1 MNAGGERRIL
11 VVSSRPDMLHAV
23 AEAAVA
29 IEPPAQVR
37 GLFGR
42 PLSVRDSDLILV
54 DIAEPRATMPYLRR
68 RFGESAALV
77 ALVEGAWIN
86 RLGSALAEDWT
97 DYLFYPLNA
106 DELGLVWRKHTS
118 TADVP
123 DLELDVDE
131 SGRIHVVFPSHVRYQ
146 RPVVERV
153 VVACRNLADLDGE
166 TAFRLRVTLGEAV
179 ANAILYGSGDRPGA
193 VVRVT
198 AAASAEGLRVRVLDE
213 GDGFDPEAVPD
224 PTADGGVGR
233 PRGRGLFLL
242 RQLADRVEFNERG
255 NEVGLAFHGAPDPVM
270 RIQPLLGRF
279 AAVTGLRFRLE
290 HLVEDGMR
298 VLYDGLGDEGGGAG
312 RQTVRETWPLGPD
325 GGLRLAHEVAEGGRG
340 DETAPPPEGDAAG
353 LLAGWLAAVAER
365 EHAGERLLAKRLRR
379 ERVLAELEIARD
391 LQLRLLPP
399 PEDFHDLARVAAR
412 CDPALSLGGDFYYLA
427 RLPEGRLGVMLGDV
441 SSHGPSAALIMA
453 RTLSAVAAA
462 TGVEGEPAATLD
474 AMHGH
479 LRAALESTEM
489 YMTLFYG
496 VFDRARRELCY
507 ANAGHPY
514 AYRLGRR
521 GIRRLDALDPP
532 IGFAEGRGY
541 RQERTGWSGGTLL
554 AFTDGLAEL
563 GDPLTTPGTPAR
575 KLIDRGELDP
585 HALVAALFADS
596 DEEMRLDDRTAVA
609 ARA

>member
-1 MNAGGERRIL
+1 MDAGGARRIL
-11 VVSSRPDMLHAV
+11 VVSSRPDILRSV
-23 AEAAVA
+23 AKAAA
-29 IEPPAQVR
+29 TIEPPAEVR

-42 PLSVRDSDLILV
+42 PLNARPSDLILV

-86 RLGSALAEDWT
+86 RLGSALAEDWA

-106 DELGLVWRKHTS
+106 GELGLVWQKHTS
-118 TADVP
+118 TADAP
-123 DLELDVDE
+123 ELELDVDE
-131 SGRIHVVFPSHVRYQ
+131 SGGIHVVFPSRVRYQ

-153 VVACRNLADLDGE
+153 VVACRHLAGLDGE
-166 TAFRLRVTLGEAV
+166 TAFRLRVALGEAV
-179 ANAILYGSGDRPGA
+179 ANAILYGSGERPGA

-198 AAASAEGLRVRVLDE
+198 ATVAAEGLSVRVSDE
-213 GDGFDPEAVPD
+213 GDGFDPASVPD
-224 PTADGGVGR
+224 PTSGGGIGR

-242 RQLADRVEFNERG
+242 RQLADRVAFNDRG
-255 NEVGLAFHGAPDPVM
+255 NEVVLTFRGAPDAVV

-290 HLVEDGMR
+290 RLFEDGMR
-298 VLYDGLGDEGGGAG
+298 VLYDSLDDGVEEAGA
-312 RQTVRETWPLGPD
+312 TVRETWPLGRD
-325 GGLRLAHEVAEGGRG
+325 GGLRLAHAAAEGGG
-340 DETAPPPEGDAAG
+340 PEAVPPPEGDAAG

-365 EHAGERLLAKRLRR
+365 ERDGERLLARRMRR

-412 CDPALSLGGDFYYLA
+412 CDPALSLGGDFYFLA

-462 TGVEGEPAATLD
+462 TGVESEPGATLD

-479 LRAALESTEM
+479 LRAALASTEM

-496 VFDRARRELCY
+496 VLDPARRELRY

-514 AYRLGRR
+514 AYCLGAR
-521 GIRRLDALDPP
+521 GIRRLEALDPP
-532 IGFAEGRGY
+532 VGIAEGASY
-541 RQERTGWSGGTLL
+541 RQRQVAWPGDTLL

-563 GDPLTTPGTPAR
+563 GDPIETPGAR
-575 KLIDRGELDP
+575 ARRLVDRGELDP
-585 HALVAALFADS
+585 RALVAALFADS
-596 DEEMRLDDRTAVA
+596 DDEMRLDDRTAVA
-609 ARA
+609 ARP